1 MTVVL
6 HTARISAIEVIGSS
20 DKWIK
25 MVNFK
30 LGTQIFSLSHARVM
44 LMRSLFACFDI
55 VRVKIV
61 GQKQLK
67 EMITNQKSDPNPWF
81 GLILMIL
88 FRLHAGES
96 ATPEEIKE
104 FCKGQVR
111 YEESLASFAFMLRD
125 DTNLLHHAILRD
137 VSNNCYQDIP
147 FWIKQ
152 HILHYNYRK
161 LTLQSL

>member
-1 MTVVL
+1 MTGVL
-6 HTARISAIEVIGSS
+6 HTARISTIEVIVSS

-25 MVNFK
+25 IVNFK
-30 LGTQIFSLSHARVM
+30 LGTQIFSLSHARVI

-111 YEESLASFAFMLRD
+111 YEESWFKNVIVLFSFGFLRINVAWRHIF
-125 DTNLLHHAILRD
+125 TLSLRD
-137 VSNNCYQDIP
+137 VSNNGYQDI
-147 FWIKQ
+147 
-152 HILHYNYRK
+152 
-161 LTLQSL
+161 TLQSS